1 MGRPVTGHPV
11 LRYPDRLPRARLA
24 ELMPGGPDKAAKLQD
39 LGSELADAGEFMAQ
53 ITLHE
58 DGTADFERNLPGDPS

>member
-1 MGRPVTGHPV
+1 M
-11 LRYPDRLPRARLA
+11 A